1 MKKDEQWTL
10 YALRNN
16 TNLSIINK
24 KSIKIIDERLHEER
38 RYADNLINK
47 LYSKLQTSYI
57 KFFEELAEEAAEKLI
72 DSSHWGNSIM
82 ELIHK
87 NEKKILAHFADSL
100 LAKAISL
107 NQEKENK

>member
-1 MKKDEQWTL
+1 MKNEQWTL
-10 YALRNN
+10 YNLRNG
-16 TNLSIINK
+16 TNLAIVNK
-24 KSIKIIDERLHEER
+24 KNTRIIDERLYEER

-72 DSSHWGNSIM
+72 DSSHLGNSVM
-82 ELIHK
+82 EIVHK
-87 NEKKILAHFADSL
+87 NKEKILAHFADSL
-100 LAKAISL
+100 LTKAISL